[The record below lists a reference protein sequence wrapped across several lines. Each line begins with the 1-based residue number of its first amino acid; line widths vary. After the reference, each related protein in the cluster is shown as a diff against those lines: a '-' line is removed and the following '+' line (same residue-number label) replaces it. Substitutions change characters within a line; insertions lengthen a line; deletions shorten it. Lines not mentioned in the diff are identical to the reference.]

1 MATPLLEV
9 RDLTTRFRTDR
20 GMVTAVDRVSFDLA
34 GGETMA
40 IVGESGSGKSVTA
53 LSILR
58 LIPSPPGEIVTGQV
72 LFDGQDLLRLEE
84 AGMRSIRGNRIAM
97 IFQEPMTSLNPGITV
112 GRQVAE
118 PINLHRGLP
127 WKQAE
132 EMAAELLAKV
142 RIPDAKRRLS
152 HYPHQFSGGMRQRV
166 MIAMA
171 LACRPRLIIADEP
184 TTALDVTVQA
194 QVLDLL
200 KELTRETGASLI
212 LITHDLGVVARYAD
226 KVAVMYAGRIV
237 ESAPARELY
246 GRPAHPYTRGLMAS
260 VPRLDGDTS
269 RRLVPIEGQ
278 PPDLSTLPEGCSFA
292 PRCKLAFDRCRR
304 ERPVLGPVGPDHLKA
319 CFADVSN

>member
-127 WKQAE
+127 DRKST
-132 EMAAELLAKV
+132 
-142 RIPDAKRRLS
+142 RLNSS
-152 HYPHQFSGGMRQRV
+152 HVKISY
-166 MIAMA
+166 
-171 LACRPRLIIADEP
+171 
-184 TTALDVTVQA
+184 
-194 QVLDLL
+194 
-200 KELTRETGASLI
+200 
-212 LITHDLGVVARYAD
+212 
-226 KVAVMYAGRIV
+226 
-237 ESAPARELY
+237 
-246 GRPAHPYTRGLMAS
+246 
-260 VPRLDGDTS
+260 
-269 RRLVPIEGQ
+269 
-278 PPDLSTLPEGCSFA
+278 
-292 PRCKLAFDRCRR
+292 
-304 ERPVLGPVGPDHLKA
+304 
-319 CFADVSN
+319 